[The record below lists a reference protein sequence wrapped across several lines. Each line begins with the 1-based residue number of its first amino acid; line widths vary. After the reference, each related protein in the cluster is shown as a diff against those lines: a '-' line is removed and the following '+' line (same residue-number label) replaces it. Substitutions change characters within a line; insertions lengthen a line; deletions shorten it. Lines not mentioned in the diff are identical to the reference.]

1 MAMYANG
8 FILLL
13 YCLAKIELFIETAR
27 YGEIKKRF
35 NVLSK
40 TPKRFTS
47 NVETFF
53 RVDIY
58 FVFECLLAGVLY
70 VFFQPSIF
78 FIQQVEDVF
87 LGRVAM
93 AFQWENHIAY
103 GSLVTLQRLV
113 EAFTLD
119 RECTGVVVQFT
130 MNEQ

>member
-35 NVLSK
+35 DVLIK

-58 FVFECLLAGVLY
+58 FAMNAYLPA
-70 VFFQPSIF
+70 FFTYFSNQ
-78 FIQQVEDVF
+78 
-87 LGRVAM
+87 
-93 AFQWENHIAY
+93 AFSSY
-103 GSLVTLQRLV
+103 SK
-113 EAFTLD
+113 
-119 RECTGVVVQFT
+119 
-130 MNEQ
+130 